1 MNLCIIYR
9 DKIRMGK
16 FQIIYESPWVYIDFG
31 AYGYVLMMRRYDIDY
46 LSDIA
51 DDKIRFEQRGNPAI

>member
-1 MNLCIIYR
+1 
-9 DKIRMGK
+9 MGK
-16 FQIIYESPWVYIDFG
+16 FQIICESPWVYNDFG

-51 DDKIRFEQRGNPAI
+51 DDKIIFEERGNPAI

>member
-1 MNLCIIYR
+1 
-9 DKIRMGK
+9 MGK
-16 FQIIYESPWVYIDFG
+16 FQIICESPWVYIDFG
-31 AYGYVLMMRRYDIDY
+31 AYGYVLMRGRYDIDY